1 MLRSDAV
8 SAPRKTAL
16 MLRHRVLSAFIFEVE
31 AEEAEEAEGAEEGG
45 EKTTK
50 KSAAASQE
58 TSREL

>member
-1 MLRSDAV
+1 M

-31 AEEAEEAEGAEEGG
+31 AEEAEEAEGAEGAEEGG

>member
-31 AEEAEEAEGAEEGG
+31 AEEAEGAEEGG

>member
-1 MLRSDAV
+1 M